1 MPSTK
6 ARILCVDDNGDTSL
20 LLGVMLTRAGYE
32 VAAAASV
39 AETLALAGPEA
50 FDLYLLD
57 HRLPDGTGVELCGR
71 LRELAPQT
79 PVVFFS
85 GAEAESERRSGLEAG
100 ARAYLL
106 KPNDL
111 DKVVATV
118 GRFVGGA
125 GGEGVLR

>member
-1 MPSTK
+1 M
-6 ARILCVDDNGDTSL
+6 

-39 AETLALAGPEA
+39 AETLTLARSEV

-57 HRLPDGTGVELCGR
+57 QTLPDGTGVELCDR

-85 GAEAESERRSGLEAG
+85 GSEMESERRRGMDAG
-100 ARAYLL
+100 ARAYLI

-118 GRFVGGA
+118 GRFVGVA
-125 GGEGVLR
+125 GGEAR